1 MDTLKDTLEADKVAY
16 QTALKDLFKDFEQDD
31 ELDNKTVSSKKDD
44 SEEDNISKS
53 STPSI
58 KTKIYKV
65 GDLYATM
72 NDKGKA
78 VLYKKL
84 VIKVDNDELDELEKE
99 LSSIPKAKDK

>member
-1 MDTLKDTLEADKVAY
+1 
-16 QTALKDLFKDFEQDD
+16 
-31 ELDNKTVSSKKDD
+31 
-44 SEEDNISKS
+44 
-53 STPSI
+53 
-58 KTKIYKV
+58 
-65 GDLYATM
+65 M